1 MAVLAAGGKVC
12 NPGYSVSKLVPG
24 TRKIGT
30 FTASVRTKVLPVV
43 VAFGKVGTGL
53 TKHSNTVV
61 GNTKKLASVVEAVK
75 PFYWK

>member
-1 MAVLAAGGKVC
+1 VAALTVGGKVS
-12 NPGYSVSKLVPG
+12 NPGYSVSKLNPG

-30 FTASVRTKVLPVV
+30 FTASVRTKALPVV
-43 VAFGKVGTGL
+43 TAFGKVGTGL

-61 GNTKKLASVVEAVK
+61 GNTKRLASVVEAVK